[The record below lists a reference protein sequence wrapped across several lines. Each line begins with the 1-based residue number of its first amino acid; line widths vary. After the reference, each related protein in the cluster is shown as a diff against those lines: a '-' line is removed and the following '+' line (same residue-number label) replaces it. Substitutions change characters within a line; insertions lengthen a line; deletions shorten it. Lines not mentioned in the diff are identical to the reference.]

1 VVKQGGE
8 IEPVKVHA
16 TGVVQNPHDPDAQWS
31 AKGQGKQRKD
41 WVGYKVQVAETV
53 ASESDQS
60 SFISS
65 VVTQRATEMMP
76 GYPQRHKNKN
86 HWASTARRSS
96 TLTALTFRGE
106 RSTKP
111 KKRAGN

>member
-1 VVKQGGE
+1 M
-8 IEPVKVHA
+8 
-16 TGVVQNPHDPDAQWS
+16 VQNPHDPDAQWS

-53 ASESDQS
+53 ASQSDQS

-65 VVTQRATEMMP
+65 VVTQRASGAMMQ
-76 GYPQRHKNKN
+76 GYRQHYKNKK
-86 HWASTARRSS
+86 HLASTARRSC
-96 TLTALTFRGE
+96 TPTALTFQGK

-111 KKRAGN
+111 KERAGS